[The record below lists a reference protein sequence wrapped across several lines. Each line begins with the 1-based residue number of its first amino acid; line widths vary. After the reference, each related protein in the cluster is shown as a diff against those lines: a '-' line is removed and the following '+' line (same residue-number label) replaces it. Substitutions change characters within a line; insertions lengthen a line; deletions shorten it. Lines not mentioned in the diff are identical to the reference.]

1 MERLNR
7 VNSTVIRA
15 SIGALLGGGAALLV
29 GRWTS
34 SRLDFDGPESPF
46 RDLQGLFGTA
56 VVAAI
61 GCGLAIGVWL
71 AHRRRTDSFSAAALT
86 PPTAL
91 VLVLLLVVIGP
102 DELGTPTL
110 LSVYFASG
118 MGASLIVQRFR
129 ILDRPPD
136 QRRSRLSV

>member
-34 SRLDFDGPESPF
+34 NRLDFDAPESPF

-56 VVAAI
+56 LVAAI
-61 GCGLAIGVWL
+61 GFGLAIGVWL
-71 AHRRRTDSFSAAALT
+71 AHSRRTDSFSTAALT
-86 PPTAL
+86 PVIAL

-118 MGASLIVQRFR
+118 MGASLITQR
-129 ILDRPPD
+129 L
-136 QRRSRLSV
+136 RRLGDPSDHRQSRLSV